1 MERCIS
7 LIKKITEIIIATQ
20 QDPKITLAT
29 KILSKYRARDRP
41 HEQGQNSRR
50 KPIGLLSLVTLMKFF
65 KCAFIIKVVN
75 IKH

>member
-1 MERCIS
+1 MDVSPLSSELFLKMRCS
-7 LIKKITEIIIATQ
+7 PLIKKIFRFF
-20 QDPKITLAT
+20 
-29 KILSKYRARDRP
+29 SKYRARDKP

-50 KPIGLLSLVTLMKFF
+50 KPIGLLSLVTLMKIF